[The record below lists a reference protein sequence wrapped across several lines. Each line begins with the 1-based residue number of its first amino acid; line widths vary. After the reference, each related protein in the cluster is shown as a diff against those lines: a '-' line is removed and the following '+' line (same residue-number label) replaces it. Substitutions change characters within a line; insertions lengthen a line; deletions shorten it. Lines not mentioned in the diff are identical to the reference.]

1 MPNLE
6 TGTTELPDGQ
16 VIHWSRG
23 SVTGEGME
31 IVEGAVGGVRPA
43 GTAGAGTAAAA
54 GGGWRGW
61 ECSDCGMGM
70 QLLLI

>member
-31 IVEGAVGGVRPA
+31 IVEGAVGGGEARWN
-43 GTAGAGTAAAA
+43 GRGRDGG
-54 GGGWRGW
+54 GGGWRVAWVGV
-61 ECSDCGMGM
+61 
-70 QLLLI
+70 Q